1 MSTSFYSKLMLLVLL
16 LQVAFIAAY
25 ISLLLVKMPIWIA
38 DIFCVVSGL
47 SGIIVSFIAVKKMGK
62 VTFLSVLIAIIG
74 VLLLLLLLLSIGIT
88 SM

>member
-1 MSTSFYSKLMLLVLL
+1 MSKSFYSKLMLLVLL

-38 DIFCVVSGL
+38 DVIWVVSGL
-47 SGIIVSFIAVKKMGK
+47 SGIIVSFISVKKMGK
-62 VTFLSVLIAIIG
+62 ATFLSVLIAIIG

>member
-38 DIFCVVSGL
+38 DVIWVVSGL
-47 SGIIVSFIAVKKMGK
+47 SGIIVSFISVKKMGK
-62 VTFLSVLIAIIG
+62 ATFLSVLIAIIG

>member
-1 MSTSFYSKLMLLVLL
+1 MSKSFYSKLMLLVLL
-16 LQVAFIAAY
+16 LQVVFIAAY

-38 DIFCVVSGL
+38 DIFGVVSGL

-62 VTFLSVLIAIIG
+62 ATFLSVLIAIIG

>member
-1 MSTSFYSKLMLLVLL
+1 MSKSFYSKLMLLVLL

-38 DIFCVVSGL
+38 DVIWVVSGL
-47 SGIIVSFIAVKKMGK
+47 SGIIVSFISVKKMGK
-62 VTFLSVLIAIIG
+62 ATFLSVLIAIIG
-74 VLLLLLLLLSIGIT
+74 VLLLFLLLLSIGIT